1 MNEILKEI
9 DWNQMIA
16 TIWTVLLLPV
26 ITYAGTQMGNYIKS
40 KKVGQYTDILYKNV
54 ADAVKDVYETTV
66 KDVKGTAVWTK
77 EKQSEVK
84 EIAKEK
90 AICALTDC
98 AYQILKT
105 ANRDFD
111 EYLDGLIGTVLYNLK
126 QE

>member
-1 MNEILKEI
+1 MNEILKVI
-9 DWNQMIA
+9 DWNQIIV
-16 TIWTVLLLPV
+16 TIWTVLLLP
-26 ITYAGTQMGNYIKS
+26 IISYAGTQMGFYIKT
-40 KKVGQYTDILYKNV
+40 KKLDKYADILYKNV
-54 ADAVKDVYETTV
+54 TDAVKDVYETTV

-77 EKQSEVK
+77 EKQCEVK

-90 AICALTDC
+90 AVCALTDC

-111 EYLDGLIGTVLYNLK
+111 DYLDGLIGTALYDLK

>member
-9 DWNQMIA
+9 DWNQMIV

-84 EIAKEK
+84 ELAKEK

-111 EYLDGLIGTVLYNLK
+111 EYLDGLIGTALYDLK

>member
-84 EIAKEK
+84 ELAKEK

-111 EYLDGLIGTVLYNLK
+111 EYLDGLIGTALYNLK